1 MQKQI
6 LTGKDA
12 RDKIYTGVKKV
23 SDAVVS
29 TLGPM
34 GRNAIISR
42 CFPSEHGLQ
51 YYMPFVTKDGVTVA
65 RNITLTDQLEN
76 TGANLIKQAS
86 EKTMQDAGDGT
97 TTTCLLMKSILE
109 KGLELIDAGINPQE
123 LKKGID
129 AAVTNVVSQLKSM
142 AVPVGD
148 DIEKIR
154 QVATVSANNDSV
166 IGDLIASAFEKIG
179 VNGDID
185 IEEAKGVE
193 TEIKVTDGF
202 KFFRGWLSPYFITNQ
217 SKAECELINPYIL
230 LYDKKITLL
239 KDIVNLL
246 ESVRNQDRSILIVCE
261 DSDGEA
267 LAALAMNAND
277 KRLKCCIVRSPEFG
291 DLKREAMEDLAVITG
306 ALYVSDEKGK
316 SLKSVTL
323 NELGGAEKVIITK
336 DETVIISGN
345 GNKEELE
352 DLLNNLKMNMV
363 GKEGKEKEQ
372 IERRIAKLTGSVAVL
387 YVGAATEVEMKE
399 KKDRVDDAIRATKAA
414 IAEGYIAGGGT
425 AFLSIASSFQRKG
438 LAINIDELKVVSA
451 DEAIKIF
458 NQTGNI
464 ISTAVT
470 PINKDEYIG
479 TLMFQVLCEPLIQIC
494 SNAGVD
500 ALPIL
505 KIVLLSEKNYGYN
518 AKIGECEDLIKSGII
533 DPVKVL
539 RCSLENAASA
549 ATMILTFETLIC
561 DTI

>member
-6 LTGKDA
+6 LTGKEA
-12 RDKIYTGVKKV
+12 RDKIYEGVKKV

-42 CFPSEHGLQ
+42 CFPSEVGLQ

-86 EKTMQDAGDGT
+86 EKTMSDAGDGT
-97 TTTCLLMKSILE
+97 TTTCLLMKVILE
-109 KGLELIDAGINPQE
+109 QGLKLIDAGVNPQE

-129 AAVTNVVSQLKSM
+129 SAVAFVVSKLKQM
-142 AVPVGD
+142 AVPVGN

-154 QVATVSANNDSV
+154 QVATVSANNDTV
-166 IGDLIASAFEKIG
+166 IGDLIAEAFGKIG
-179 VNGDID
+179 VHGDID
-185 IEEAKGVE
+185 IEEAKGVD
-193 TEIKVTDGF
+193 TEIKVTSGF

-217 SKAECELINPYIL
+217 SKAECELINPYIM
-230 LYDKKITLL
+230 LYDKKISVL
-239 KDIVNLL
+239 KDILNILDLVKS
-246 ESVRNQDRSILIVCE
+246 EDRSLLIICD

-267 LAALAMNAND
+267 LAGLAMNAAD
-277 KRLKCCIVRSPEFG
+277 KRIKCCIVKSPEFG

-316 SLKSVTL
+316 ALK
-323 NELGGAEKVIITK
+323 NIAIKDLGNAEKIIVGK
-336 DETVIISGN
+336 DETVIVSAKGN
-345 GNKEELE
+345 PEELE
-352 DLLNNLKMNMV
+352 DLLNNLKMNLV

-414 IAEGYIAGGGT
+414 IAEGFVIGSGASFLKIGGIELNNRLTPDVINGAGV
-425 AFLSIASSFQRKG
+425 I
-438 LAINIDELKVVSA
+438 ELIMS
-451 DEAIKIF
+451 
-458 NQTGNI
+458 
-464 ISTAVT
+464 
-470 PINKDEYIG
+470 
-479 TLMFQVLCEPLIQIC
+479 EPLTQIC
-494 SNAGVD
+494 KNAGVEYID
-500 ALPIL
+500 
-505 KIVLLSEKNYGYN
+505 KISEIKNTDNNIGYN
-518 AKIGECEDLIKSGII
+518 AKTDKIEDLVKSGII